1 MVPTF
6 KGDIKEYK
14 PFKES
19 MTTALERMELS
30 TLSTRK
36 LQTRMGNG
44 LKQMVLRLLKLV
56 TYSDTVPL

>member
-1 MVPTF
+1 MMPTF

-36 LQTRMGNG
+36 LQTRMGNVRSKIQQQTANFDME
-44 LKQMVLRLLKLV
+44 LS
-56 TYSDTVPL
+56 YF